1 MIAEPPPPEP
11 VVEARVRQSG
21 WGCLL
26 EIVETI
32 ALTVVI
38 FFVIQNFVAQPFQV
52 EMDSMERSLEP
63 GDYVLVDKISPHWD
77 AYSRGDVVVFDA
89 PTSVTS
95 KKTPY
100 IKRVIGVSG
109 DTIEFKA
116 DGLVYVNGTA
126 LTEPYLF
133 LGDSGQPEPTDSDQT
148 RWIVP
153 EGDLFVMGDH
163 RQVSSDSRTFG
174 PIPIASVVG
183 RAILRYWPIS
193 EFGVIGVPTYDG
205 VPAG

>member
-1 MIAEPPPPEP
+1 LIAEPPPAP
-11 VVEARVRQSG
+11 VVEARARQSG
-21 WGCLL
+21 WGCAI
-26 EIVETI
+26 EIVETLV
-32 ALTVVI
+32 LTVVI

-52 EMDSMERSLEP
+52 QMDSMEHSLEP

-77 AYSRGDVVVFDA
+77 AYSRGNVVVFDA
-89 PTSVTS
+89 PSSVTS
-95 KKTPY
+95 QRTPY
-100 IKRVIGVSG
+100 IKRVIGVGG
-109 DTIEFKA
+109 DTIELKG

-126 LTEPYLF
+126 LTEHYLF
-133 LGDSGQPEPTDSDQT
+133 PDESEQPEPTDSDQV

-163 RQVSSDSRTFG
+163 RQVSSDSRAFG

-193 EFGVIGVPTYDG
+193 EFGVLQMPTYDG
-205 VPAG
+205 IPPG